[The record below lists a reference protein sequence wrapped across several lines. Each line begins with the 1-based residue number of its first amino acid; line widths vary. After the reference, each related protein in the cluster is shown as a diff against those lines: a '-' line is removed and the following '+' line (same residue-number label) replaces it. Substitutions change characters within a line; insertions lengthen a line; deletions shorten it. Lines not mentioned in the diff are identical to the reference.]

1 MQTLILSLLSGDW
14 EEEDDDL
21 RAEQFSISKIVK
33 LYLVVIVIGHY
44 YSQILL
50 DSIHSNMLSTSKSS

>member
-44 YSQILL
+44 YSQITTRLY
-50 DSIHSNMLSTSKSS
+50 SFKYVEYI

>member
-33 LYLVVIVIGHY
+33 LYLSSNSNWPLLFSNTTRL
-44 YSQILL
+44 YSFKYVEYI
-50 DSIHSNMLSTSKSS
+50 